1 MTVSVDSAP
10 HERMMD
16 MSVVK
21 LADLIKAAIKF
32 TGTLK
37 GEIFLSDDIKRPK
50 RYIKNLES
58 KWLLRH
64 PDKEFRIGNG
74 KLSKRSLVVPTA
86 DMWIV
91 LGILIAAVGNP
102 PTEKKDDFG
111 SPVIRDWLAGKL
123 DRELRTNPYMVE
135 KLWEHLA
142 PIIRF
147 AYAQGKA
154 DEPTA
159 QEWLDVLSSMLGY
172 PVAHYEIQ
180 LREILEDFKD
190 LAPAIDMSSC
200 GPGRIV
206 VEDEHGHRAF
216 TRHHIKEE
224 IDIEGKT
231 VDDIVEELSTNAA
244 SSDYLEVLVKIAK
257 KLQDGASKKAADQ
270 ISRLVKMGSLM
281 GDISPEFKRL
291 RDMLGDD
298 YERRVGTDDDGN
310 PIMEKVEVEP
320 TSMANGNLVYYQ
332 HVHDYLERHP
342 DILEDM
348 AEKYGATSEK
358 VLHWLDCRAED
369 DLNEDEK

>member
-1 MTVSVDSAP
+1 MTVSVDSTP
-10 HERMMD
+10 QERMRD
-16 MSVVK
+16 MSAVK
-21 LADLIKAAIKF
+21 LSDLIRAAIKL
-32 TGTLK
+32 TGTQK
-37 GEIFLSDDIKRPK
+37 GEIILSDDLKTPK
-50 RYIKNLES
+50 RYILNLER

-64 PDKEFRIGNG
+64 PDKEFRIGIG
-74 KLSKRSLVVPTA
+74 KLLKHSLVIPES

-91 LGILIAAVGNP
+91 FGIIVAAIGNL
-102 PTEKKDDFG
+102 PTKKKDDFG
-111 SPVIRDWLAGKL
+111 SPVIRDWLAGRL

-135 KLWEHLA
+135 KLWEHLE

-147 AYAQGKA
+147 MYEQGRT

-159 QEWLDVLSSMLGY
+159 QEWLDVLKSMLGY

-190 LAPAIDMSSC
+190 LAPAIDVSSC

-206 VEDEHGHRAF
+206 AEDEYGHRAF
-216 TRHHIKEE
+216 TRHHIKEA

-231 VDDIVEELSTNAA
+231 IDEIVEELSTNAA
-244 SSDYLEVLVKIAK
+244 SSDYLEVLVKIAE
-257 KLQDGASKKAADQ
+257 KLQDGARKKAEDQ
-270 ISRLVKMGSLM
+270 ISRLVEMGSKM

-310 PIMEKVEVEP
+310 PIMEKVEIEP
-320 TSMANGNLVYYQ
+320 TSMANGYLVYYQ
-332 HVHDYLERHP
+332 HVHDYLERHS

-348 AEKYGATSEK
+348 AKKFDTTPEE
-358 VLHWLDCRAED
+358 VLYWLDCRAE
-369 DLNEDEK
+369 E

>member
-1 MTVSVDSAP
+1 MSAA
-10 HERMMD
+10 
-16 MSVVK
+16 K
-21 LADLIKAAIKF
+21 LADLINAVF
-32 TGTLK
+32 ELTGVHK
-37 GEIFLSDDIKRPK
+37 GEIVLSDDLKTPK
-50 RYIKNLES
+50 RYILNLMR

-64 PDKEFRIGNG
+64 PEKEFRIGSGNF
-74 KLSKRSLVVPTA
+74 LKRSLVVPES

-91 LGILIAAVGNP
+91 FGILVAAIGNP

-111 SPVIRDWLAGKL
+111 SPVIRDWLSGRL

-147 AYAQGKA
+147 AYVQGKA

-172 PVAHYEIQ
+172 SVAHYEIQ

-206 VEDEHGHRAF
+206 IEDEYGHRAF

-231 VDDIVEELSTNAA
+231 IDEIVEELSTNAA
-244 SSDYLEVLVKIAK
+244 SSDYLEVLVKIAQ
-257 KLQDGASKKAADQ
+257 KLQDGASKKADSQ
-270 ISRLVKMGSLM
+270 ISRLVEMGSKM
-281 GDISPEFKRL
+281 GDISSEFKRL

-298 YERRVGTDDDGN
+298 YERKVGTDDDGN

-348 AEKYGATSEK
+348 AKKFDATPEE
-358 VLHWLDCRAED
+358 VLYWLDCRAE
-369 DLNEDEK
+369 E